1 MEVREDRGLADV
13 PGQEEG
19 APRSPQP
26 GGGGPRVLRHHGQQ
40 LLWARPGAGEN
51 PTKNKLTQVKCPIVN
66 PFNIRDEEKTT
77 CPPNLSAGC
86 REKKSAKFKTNSVKS
101 LLRRTS
107 TTSNEEKNCIPFF
120 EDFCCRKGN

>member
-1 MEVREDRGLADV
+1 MEVREDGGLAHV

-66 PFNIRDEEKTT
+66 PFNIRDEEKTA
-77 CPPNLSAGC
+77 CRPPNLSAGC

-107 TTSNEEKNCIPFF
+107 TTSNEKKIA
-120 EDFCCRKGN
+120 